1 MSPEKAGD
9 EYNVEANQS
18 RAKKYKPTV
27 QLKFSKKT
35 FFMLGIIIAIGLIG
49 LFTMKRIHSSIRTS
63 QIDEVV
69 ATDINSKQLH
79 MIAFDEL
86 DQLLQTKT
94 AVSILF
100 IAPNAPNY
108 QTVLQMIQKK
118 ENELNRMIYVYP
130 IIYQSQEIERRYDLS
145 STEATFVFFQKGE
158 LKKRFTFES
167 LKKPQKELIPEMNRL
182 PMWNIT
188 DKKNP

>member
-1 MSPEKAGD
+1 ME
-9 EYNVEANQS
+9 VNQS
-18 RAKKYKPTV
+18 RIKQQKPII

-35 FFMLGIIIAIGLIG
+35 FIVLGIVIAIGLIG
-49 LFTMKRIHSSIRTS
+49 LFTLRKIQSSIRIS

-69 ATDINSKQLH
+69 TADINSKQLH

-100 IAPNAPNY
+100 VAPNAPNY
-108 QTVLQMIQKK
+108 QKVLTMIQKQ
-118 ENELNRMIYVYP
+118 EAELNRMIYVYP
-130 IIYQSQEIERRYDLS
+130 IVYHSQEMEQRYSLS